1 MYIMCTKR
9 VGGGAIKLGAIL
21 QMVLDG
27 FWVRMYFSYTADVYM
42 YKKKISF
49 FHQLQNVWT
58 FSGRY
63 LLHTASILKILS

>member
-1 MYIMCTKR
+1 
-9 VGGGAIKLGAIL
+9 
-21 QMVLDG
+21 MVLDA

-58 FSGRY
+58 FSGLY
-63 LLHTASILKILS
+63 LLHTASILKILSQLILQFYNRGTGGTMAFY